1 MALKLVSRI
10 PIKKLFYRP
19 REPGKARE
27 TLSQALAPK
36 VNEMVIEINGMVA
49 ATPSAR
55 VTSLETITYRR
66 REIGKELLLPEKH
79 SQQLCKIGGVACD
92 RCEKHPITIEA
103 LAQETLGMT

>member
-1 MALKLVSRI
+1 MLTLKD
-10 PIKKLFYRP
+10 
-19 REPGKARE
+19 
-27 TLSQALAPK
+27 
-36 VNEMVIEINGMVA
+36 NEKVIEINGMVA

-66 REIGKELLLPEKH
+66 REIGKELLLLEKH

-103 LAQETLGMT
+103 LAQETLGMTRRPGPRRNCSVG